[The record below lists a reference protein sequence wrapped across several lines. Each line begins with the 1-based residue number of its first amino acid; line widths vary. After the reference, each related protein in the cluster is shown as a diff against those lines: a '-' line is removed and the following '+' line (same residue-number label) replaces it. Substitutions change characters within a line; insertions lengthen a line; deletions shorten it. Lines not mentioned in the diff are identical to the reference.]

1 MLQAFEKVY
10 LENRGKSEVEKMMKQ
25 DQGKNIERKRRI
37 FSFRHRIFVCFIAIA
52 VVPLLVLGLYSYHS
66 GAEAVKNSIRQ
77 SNEVALAQI
86 ELKTEGV
93 IDSFR
98 QKFLQIAG
106 SSEAIKIAEQDE
118 RDIPYL
124 EINQFIDSI
133 CKNPSYID
141 FADGY
146 SFLNYKK
153 RWVLSNKG
161 IRTMDSVEN
170 GDWVNL
176 LSEEHQRIFWVN
188 HVNEMIGDNKLRSE
202 YINDHYL
209 MLVLKIPVYAAH
221 TDAVLVLNLKQNAM
235 EELFRES
242 LGNGALT
249 VLDQDG
255 GSIYSENS
263 AVDAYFQKYPETL
276 EQTGTTS
283 IETETGRYE
292 IVKRKAP
299 ESGWTYIASYS
310 PHEWNNQ
317 LRSIL
322 LTMMGIIAV
331 VLVLIFVISG
341 FGSFFMYK
349 PVKKL
354 VTQVK
359 EIVPGGEPENEFEL
373 IQEGLHSLA
382 YHNEELKAMIDRQK
396 DQLSELFAMRL
407 IRGRIKEEEIQA
419 TKERLQLEF
428 EPYLCVSSVIF
439 CPKHELDREQTAMDA
454 LNLELL
460 NHFPDEIRRIL
471 LFPPFIYTRVIIM
484 IIDGDS
490 PEKIEEKLLALRN
503 NLSVFVSEIC
513 GGYMDMGVS
522 RIFQRESGFRK
533 AYNESL
539 EALKVNESSNR
550 DEDTEGISVEDSFI
564 TYYGDLIR
572 HSGDSSDYNLVLDTA
587 VKEAIDSCDQ
597 EKAFAITDEFL
608 AEMNKSGI
616 VLYEKH
622 YYHHRFLLAILS
634 VPADAGIPIHD
645 LFPEGEENLFLQ
657 FNQLYDS
664 RNIRNFYQTK
674 VIQPVIE
681 RMNQFRKNSS
691 EVVLEK
697 IMELV
702 KESNGDL
709 TLGECAERLG
719 YHPSY
724 IWRVMK
730 NTRDTTFTDYIA
742 KQKLEMAKQLLA
754 ETELTIAEIA
764 ERLSYSNAQNFIRL
778 FKKHMEITPG
788 QYRKQ
793 NKK

>member
-1 MLQAFEKVY
+1 M
-10 LENRGKSEVEKMMKQ
+10 NQ
-25 DQGKNIERKRRI
+25 DKDKRIERKKRT
-37 FSFRHRIFVCFIAIA
+37 FGFRHRIFLCFVAIAI
-52 VVPLLVLGLYSYHS
+52 VPLLILGLYSYHS
-66 GAEAVKNSIRQ
+66 GAEAVRNSVRQ
-77 SNEVALAQI
+77 SNEAALMQVEI
-86 ELKTEGV
+86 KTEGV
-93 IDSFR
+93 LDTFR

-106 SSEAIKIAEQDE
+106 SSDAREMVEQNIQ
-118 RDIPYL
+118 DISYPVL
-124 EINQFIDSI
+124 SQFIDSI
-133 CKNPSYID
+133 CKNPSYLD

-146 SFLNYKK
+146 SFLNYKNH
-153 RWVLSNKG
+153 WVLSNKG
-161 IRTMDSVEN
+161 IREMDSVEN
-170 GDWVNL
+170 DEWVDK
-176 LSEEHQRIFWVN
+176 LSESYQRSFWIN
-188 HVNEMIGDNKLRSE
+188 HVNRLIGEKKIQSE

-209 MLVLKIPVYAAH
+209 MLALKIPVYTAY
-221 TDAVLVLNLKQNAM
+221 TDAVLVVNLKQSAL
-235 EELFRES
+235 ESLFKES
-242 LGNGALT
+242 LGNGELT

-255 GSIYSENS
+255 KTVYTENS
-263 AVDAYFQKYPETL
+263 AVDTYFQNHPEAL
-276 EQTGTTS
+276 KQGGITS
-283 IETETGRYE
+283 IETDSGVYE
-292 IVKRKAP
+292 IVNRKAA
-299 ESGWTYIASYS
+299 ESGWVYIASYS
-310 PHEWNNQ
+310 PREWGNR
-317 LRSIL
+317 LHSIL

-331 VLVLIFVISG
+331 VLILIFIISG
-341 FGSFFMYK
+341 FGSFVMYK

-359 EIVPGGEPENEFEL
+359 EMVPGQEPEDEFDL

-396 DQLSELFAMRL
+396 GQLSELFAMRL
-407 IRGRIKEEEIQA
+407 IRGRIKEQEIQA
-419 TKERLQLEF
+419 TKEKLQLEF
-428 EPYLCVSSVIF
+428 QQYLCVASVIF

-460 NHFPDEIRRIL
+460 NHFPNEIRNIL
-471 LFPPFIYTRVIIM
+471 VFPPFVYTRVIVM
-484 IIDGDS
+484 ILDGSSQD
-490 PEKIEEKLLALRN
+490 KIEEKLLALRN

-522 RIFQRESGFRK
+522 RVFQKESGFRR

-539 EALKVNESSNR
+539 EALKVNESFNR
-550 DEDTEGISVEDSFI
+550 DEDTEGISMEESFI
-564 TYYGDLIR
+564 TYYGDLIQ
-572 HSGDSSDYNLVLDTA
+572 HSGSSSEYSLVMDTA
-587 VKEAIDSCDQ
+587 VKEAIDACDQ

-622 YYHHRFLLAILS
+622 YYYHRFLLAILS

-664 RNIRNFYQTK
+664 RNIRNFYCTK
-674 VIQPVIE
+674 VLQPVIE
-681 RMNQFRKNSS
+681 RMSQFRKNSS

-702 KESNGDL
+702 KESKGDL
-709 TLGECAERLG
+709 TLSECAERLG

-730 NTRDTTFTDYIA
+730 NTRDITFTDYIA

-754 ETELTIAEIA
+754 ETNLTVAEIA